1 MMCNWKEEKQDKES
15 RPKTDKVVILE
26 RIWMCIV
33 GCTVGTFWG
42 ILVMLIYDSLR

>member
-1 MMCNWKEEKQDKES
+1 MEINWKEEKREKVS
-15 RPKTDKVVILE
+15 RPKTDKAVILE
-26 RIWMCIV
+26 RIWMCII